1 MALRL
6 CTNSARQH
14 NFAAAVKR
22 LVLARHSA
30 LAADEAQQRKLAKQ
44 DAQDRRDYC
53 ITKAE
58 VRQLC
63 DTTVRFD
70 VVDPRFRPEPAGPS
84 EQADEERDESAVRL
98 GIDRAVVARCRM
110 LQDAVS
116 AVGRQEPEGAFR
128 LRAELSAVLAWRD
141 GPAACAAQ
149 TVKQKLLQL
158 EVRRARRRCF
168 CESLM
173 TRLISALY

>member
-1 MALRL
+1 M
-6 CTNSARQH
+6 
-14 NFAAAVKR
+14 KR
-22 LVLARHSA
+22 LVLARYSA
-30 LAADEAQQRKLAKQ
+30 IAADEAQQRKLAKE

-70 VVDPRFRPEPAGPS
+70 VLDPRFRPEPAGPS
-84 EQADEERDESAVRL
+84 GREGDKSDEPAVRL
-98 GIDRAVVARCRM
+98 GIDRAVVARCRT

-116 AVGRQEPEGAFR
+116 AVEQPKPESAFP

-141 GPAACAAQ
+141 GPAASAAQ
-149 TVKQKLLQL
+149 AVKQGLLQL
-158 EVRRARRRCF
+158 EVRLPS
-168 CESLM
+168 SL
-173 TRLISALY
+173 L